1 MKLIDYVRQRRGLTN
16 EVAGRAG
23 LAPAFVSQ
31 IANGVRPAPVQHVDA
46 IGRAC
51 NGEVR
56 RWDLRPTD
64 WHRIWPELVG
74 AEGAPAVPQE
84 MRDAA

>member
-1 MKLIDYVRQRRGLTN
+1 MKLLDYVRQRRGLTN
-16 EVAGRAG
+16 EVALLAG

-46 IGRAC
+46 LERAC
-51 NGEVR
+51 KGEVR
-56 RWDLRPTD
+56 RWDLRPAD

-74 AEGAPAVPQE
+74 ADGAPPPPAEQQ
-84 MRDAA
+84 AA